1 MSGCV
6 KIHIIEMMENKKY
19 QRRTWCARALIFLLL
34 FQAPVA
40 ALFAQDQAGD
50 NADDADQ
57 ESIAGIELWEDTLRY
72 GTDREIREIIPAL
85 IINNAVV
92 LQEPM
97 RALLSVD
104 ANFSTN
110 LRIDVINFFR
120 RLELFVIADDIAPYL
135 DPTQQASERFILT
148 IMSYYQ
154 QSPPDSLNADILDS
168 VIYFIDDD
176 RVTVGRAAIDVLA
189 IHGSTENLE
198 ILADFIIDDS
208 LPDDIRGGAI
218 LAVGEQRYQ
227 PAEVDLITV
236 LNNEVEQGYIR
247 RYAATAI
254 GQLQNPHSI
263 AQLENYIHDENS
275 LLRASVIA
283 AIISYNE
290 EASGEIFEI
299 ALRDSNPDIRLSALD
314 AIDQPI
320 QDQDLVMLVAYRA
333 RNDMDASVMNAAINA
348 LLEYGGETG
357 SDVLLEQINSTQVPY
372 LVRANIIAGL
382 VEQHYD
388 KSKQQV
394 IDLIVEEHG
403 RRRSF
408 FLPAIANSLASKDT
422 AHAAEVYSTL
432 LDADESDALVLTLR
446 VVAANSVV
454 SLSPKV
460 EEIVNSNSDAA
471 VKAQAK
477 ITLDILNKSN

>member
-1 MSGCV
+1 MRRRV
-6 KIHIIEMMENKKY
+6 KINIIEMMGNKKY
-19 QRRTWCARALIFLLL
+19 QRYTWRARVLIFLLV
-34 FQAPVA
+34 FQVPVA
-40 ALFAQDQAGD
+40 VLFAQDQESG
-50 NADDADQ
+50 NAEDADQ
-57 ESIAGIELWEDTLRY
+57 AGTSGIELWEDTLRY
-72 GTDREIREIIPAL
+72 GTDQEIRETIPAL
-85 IINNAVV
+85 ITNNAVV

-110 LRIDVINFFR
+110 LKIDVINFFR

-135 DPTQQASERFILT
+135 DPAQQASERFILA

-154 QSPPDSLNADILDS
+154 QSPPDSLSAEILGS

-176 RVTVGRAAIDVLA
+176 RITVARAAIDVLA

-208 LPDDIRGGAI
+208 LPGDIRGGAI
-218 LAVGEQRYQ
+218 LAVGKQGYQ

-333 RNDMDASVMNAAINA
+333 RNDTDASVMNAAINA

-422 AHAAEVYSTL
+422 AHAAEVYSAL

-460 EEIVNSNSDAA
+460 EEIVNSNKDAA